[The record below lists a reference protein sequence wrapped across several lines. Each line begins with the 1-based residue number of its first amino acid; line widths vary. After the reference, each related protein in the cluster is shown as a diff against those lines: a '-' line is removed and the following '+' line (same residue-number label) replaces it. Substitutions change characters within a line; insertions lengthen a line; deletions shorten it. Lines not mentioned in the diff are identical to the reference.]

1 LEGAVVRAI
10 LQGLALR
17 YRFVIEQ
24 LEQMSGVQVSTIHI
38 VGGGTQNTLLN
49 QFTADAT
56 GKTVI
61 TGPIEATATGN
72 LITQAI
78 AMGDIEDW
86 QEGAE
91 VIRASFMIEEYQPGD
106 QAAWNEAYQI
116 FKANVEKVTMAF

>member
-1 LEGAVVRAI
+1 MVRAI

-56 GKTVI
+56 GKKVI

-78 AMGDIEDW
+78 AMGDIADW
-86 QEGAE
+86 QAGAD
-91 VIRASFMIEEYQPGD
+91 VIRASFDIDQYLPGD
-106 QAAWNEAYQI
+106 QAPWNDAYKI
-116 FKANVEKVTMAF
+116 FKANLEKVTMAF

>member
-1 LEGAVVRAI
+1 MEGAVVRAI

-78 AMGDIEDW
+78 DMGDINDW

-106 QAAWNEAYQI
+106 QAPWNDAYKI
-116 FKANVEKVTMAF
+116 FKANLEKVTMAF